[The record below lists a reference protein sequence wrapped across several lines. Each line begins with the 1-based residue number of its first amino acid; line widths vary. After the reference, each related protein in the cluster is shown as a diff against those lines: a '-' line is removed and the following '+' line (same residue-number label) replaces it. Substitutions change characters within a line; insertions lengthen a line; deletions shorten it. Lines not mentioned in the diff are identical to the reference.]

1 MIKANKIGCFSDIH
15 IGLYQDSPIWHNISL
30 NFAKWASKKYLES
43 GINDIIILGDVFHNR
58 TEISVATL
66 DVAKKFFDYFKDFNV
81 YILAGNHDSFY
92 KDNSKVNSISI
103 FDGWNNIKIIDKEPF
118 SLKIANKQTILVPWG
133 TEYDEITNCDI
144 VFGHF
149 EIISFYMNSY
159 KVCEHGLSS
168 ENLFKKAKVIMSGHF
183 HKKDHRTYDNG
194 EIIYLGSPYQ
204 QNYGDVSDER
214 GIYVYDV
221 NENKISFI
229 QNDVSP
235 KHLKLSIKKI
245 MSGEIDITY
254 LKQNIQKN
262 HINLIIDTKIDDK
275 KIILLKGKLQNLQ
288 PETFKIE
295 YLDTKCLDSLNSNL
309 NDIESIDLM
318 KDIENYVMSLDI
330 SDKKEVVSYIR
341 DVYNT
346 LTS

>member
-30 NFAKWASKKYLES
+30 DFAKWASKKYLES

-58 TEISVATL
+58 TEISVSTL

-103 FDGWNNIKIIDKEPF
+103 FDGWNNIKVIDKEPF
-118 SLKIANKQTILVPWG
+118 LLKIANKQTVLVPWG
-133 TEYDEITNCDI
+133 TSYDDITNCDI

-149 EIISFYMNSY
+149 EIVSFYMNSY
-159 KVCEHGLSS
+159 KVCEHGLTS

-183 HKKDHRTYDNG
+183 HKKDHRTYDSG

-204 QNYGDVSDER
+204 QNYGDALDER
-214 GIYVYDV
+214 GIYIYDV
-221 NENKISFI
+221 NKNNLSFI
-229 QNDVSP
+229 QNDISP
-235 KHLKLSIKKI
+235 KHKKISIKKI
-245 MSGEIDITY
+245 LSGEIDTEY
-254 LKQNIQKN
+254 LKQNITKN
-262 HINLIIDTKIDDK
+262 HISLIVDAKIDDEK
-275 KIILLKGKLQNLQ
+275 VILLKGKLQKLE
-288 PETFKIE
+288 PETLRIE
-295 YLDTKCLDSLNSNL
+295 YLDTKSSDQLNSNL
-309 NDIESIDLM
+309 TDIEAVDLM

-330 SDKKEVVSYIR
+330 KDKKEVVSYVKEI
-341 DVYNT
+341 YNN